1 MTIKYKPI
9 TVYPGGEIDLHPAL
23 HHLGLED
30 LLDYTEE
37 ELQAMVD
44 EYEEEALH
52 KVLPYI

>member
-9 TVYPGGEIDLHPAL
+9 TIYPGGEIDLHPAL
-23 HHLGLED
+23 HHLDLED